1 MSDPAAIFA
10 ALRGVHD
17 PETGLDLVSMG
28 LIRSVTVAEGQARVV
43 MTTTTR
49 GCPLAGVLK
58 VAAEAAVLG
67 LPGVAGAE
75 VTLSWDPPWSPAMM
89 VAGPL

>member
-1 MSDPAAIFA
+1 MSDPAVVLA

-28 LIRSVTVAEGQARVV
+28 LIRSVTVEAGQACVV

-58 VAAEAAVLG
+58 AAVEAAVLG
-67 LPGVAGAE
+67 VPGVAGAE
-75 VTLSWDPPWSPAMM
+75 VTLSWEPPWRPDMM
-89 VAGPL
+89 VAAP